1 MWRRAVA
8 KYRVSIR
15 STSSGS
21 ADSDVEVKPTR
32 SQNNAV
38 MTLRSSA
45 SATWS
50 GKRDP
55 QLLQNFD
62 PSGFRLAQTAHVTD
76 MPLA

>member
-1 MWRRAVA
+1 
-8 KYRVSIR
+8 VSIR

-32 SQNNAV
+32 SEKSAV
-38 MTLRSSA
+38 MILRSSA

-55 QLLQNFD
+55 QLLQNLD
-62 PSGFRLAQTAHVTD
+62 PSGFTLAQTAHVTD
-76 MPLA
+76 IPLA